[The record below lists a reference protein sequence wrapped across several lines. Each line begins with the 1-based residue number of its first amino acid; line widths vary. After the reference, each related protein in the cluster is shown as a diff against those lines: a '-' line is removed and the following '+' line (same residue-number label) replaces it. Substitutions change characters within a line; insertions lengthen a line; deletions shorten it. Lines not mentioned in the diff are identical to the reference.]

1 MSTARERRE
10 KRRQQAAEH
19 PSLRPKESRQ
29 VRALGERPRRRIN
42 LLGKISFSQWWLFV
56 PAAIV
61 LAIVLVAILRAINPP
76 AAPRPGNAIWLDRS
90 FSYSAPTDNELAE
103 LVDVLKA
110 HQIGTIYL
118 YASSMKADATW
129 SGAQGQNDRF
139 IEVEPLVKNN
149 SDRLQALA
157 PQIQV
162 LAWIEVTASLPEYR
176 LNSPQVRASIR
187 DFAGRMVNGLGFEGV
202 MLDIKPVANDNPDLP
217 IILREVRA
225 EIGLNRLLA
234 VAVPADLT
242 PLDTDL
248 ALPPFIAPGT
258 LWSADYKRR
267 VSIQAD
273 QMVVSAYNSYI
284 ADQVEYIRWVAYQV
298 DSFTRAL
305 TEEIPSPSQLLI
317 GIPNY
322 TLLDPPDPN
331 PHIPIVETLAGALDG
346 VAIAVRDLSAAQF
359 ARFTGVAIFTDRPLT
374 AADWA
379 LMRQKYL
386 DAPLRPL
393 VEQTR

>member
-10 KRRQQAAEH
+10 KRRQQAAEKA
-19 PSLRPKESRQ
+19 PRPRESRQ
-29 VRALGERPRRRIN
+29 VRAPGQRPPRR
-42 LLGKISFSQWWLFV
+42 LQLTGQVSLSQWWLFV
-56 PAAIV
+56 PAAV
-61 LAIVLVAILRAINPP
+61 LLAVVLIAVLRAINPP
-76 AAPRPGNAIWLDRS
+76 VPLRPGNAIWLDRS
-90 FSYSAPTDNELAE
+90 FSYSSLTDNEIAE
-103 LVDVLKA
+103 LVELLEA

-118 YASSMKADATW
+118 YTSSMKADSTW
-129 SGAQGQNDRF
+129 SGAQEQSDRF

-176 LNSPQVRASIR
+176 LNTPQVRASIR

-217 IILREVRA
+217 LILREVRA
-225 EIGLNRLLA
+225 EIGLNRVLA
-234 VAVPADLT
+234 VAVPPDLT
-242 PLDTDL
+242 PLGTDL
-248 ALPPFIAPGT
+248 VLPPFIAPGT
-258 LWSADYKRR
+258 AWSADYKRR

-284 ADQVEYIRWVAYQV
+284 DDQVEYIRWVAHQV

-305 TEEIPSPSQLLI
+305 TEEIQLPSQLLI

-322 TLLDPPDPN
+322 TLIAPPNPN
-331 PHIPIVETLAGALDG
+331 PHVPTVETLAGALDG
-346 VAIAVRDLSAAQF
+346 VAIGVRGLSAVQYE
-359 ARFTGVAIFTDRPLT
+359 RFTGVAIFTDRPLT
-374 AADWA
+374 PTEWL

-386 DAPLRPL
+386 DAPLRPI
-393 VEQTR
+393 VDQSR

>member
-1 MSTARERRE
+1 M
-10 KRRQQAAEH
+10 
-19 PSLRPKESRQ
+19 
-29 VRALGERPRRRIN
+29 RALGERPRRRIN
-42 LLGKISFSQWWLFV
+42 LPGQISFSQWWLFV

-76 AAPRPGNAIWLDRS
+76 AAPRPSNAIWLDRS

-103 LVDVLKA
+103 LIDVLKA

-176 LNSPQVRASIR
+176 LNSPQVRSSIR

-331 PHIPIVETLAGALDG
+331 PHIPTVETLAGALDG
-346 VAIAVRDLSAAQF
+346 VAIAVRDLSTAQF
-359 ARFTGVAIFTDRPLT
+359 TRFTGVAIFTDRPLT

-379 LMRQKYL
+379 LMQQKYL